1 MKVSFGEIVDRY
13 TIEILK
19 ETNGAMDVD
28 FVALMYRVN
37 KEMWELEEVISKT
50 EDLAEVGRVY
60 RQLRELTK
68 KRAELKGERKT
79 Y

>member
-19 ETNGAMDVD
+19 ETNGTMDVE
-28 FVALMYRVN
+28 FVTLMYRVN